1 MAGEGGERLYWMHF
15 EVEKDGAH
23 VVPAPVLVESVASI
37 QRVVYLLAKFTRG
50 EELGQRASFSRE
62 LREAFAL
69 QCRVPQ
75 PGSYAMPFEIGSA
88 AHSPLVAGE
97 ADDVG
102 RLFRGVTA
110 AVGGGDVDGVREL
123 VPDLR
128 YLDCLGRAY
137 RKATPPSRSGVSYWI
152 EDHRRRRILD
162 SRKSEATLDDLG
174 GHTGRK
180 RRVRE
185 DTISGMLVGMNFDE
199 RSIRLTRPDGKSV
212 SAYYDEESERPLI
225 EHRRG
230 WVELTG
236 DVLYDADDE
245 LGMQPRHRRV
255 GKHDIRL
262 GAAADDVR
270 CGRVARVVHSRP
282 SLPSRPRLERAA
294 AGLVTDDLYHMQRWD
309 SLHAFARSA
318 VPRPAAWTRPSGR
331 FGTGI
336 AACTM
341 VRAIAAFDVPVSPA
355 IGLAAPNREANG
367 RERYRWCF
375 SCPSSR
381 LVPSGAGADPT
392 VRDRRLDASPAG
404 CTTIRRT
411 PMRGKRDRRTGE
423 IIEVASQPLKQLD
436 PGGRPAGRSGRGAA
450 SPTEP
455 VTGPLPQVPRPRDA
469 RGQAEASTVPEPAM
483 RRSRPARG
491 PAESTFDGKTEPLK
505 PPRGRR
511 ARESEEPT
519 RPYRPGSNPTM
530 PAVEASGLGDP
541 MQDPLSGWLVV
552 VRGPGKGRSCPL
564 GYGVN
569 TLGAGSIRGSGSTSV
584 TRRSRAR
591 FTRRWTYDP
600 RVAGTTSSTAAGSN

>member
-128 YLDCLGRAY
+128 YLDCLGHAY

-199 RSIRLTRPDGKSV
+199 RSIRLARLDGKSV

-236 DVLYDADDE
+236 DVLYDAD
-245 LGMQPRHRRV
+245 
-255 GKHDIRL
+255 
-262 GAAADDVR
+262 
-270 CGRVARVVHSRP
+270 GRALSVTHARDFV
-282 SLPSRPRLERAA
+282 
-294 AGLVTDDLYHMQRWD
+294 
-309 SLHAFARSA
+309 
-318 VPRPAAWTRPSGR
+318 
-331 FGTGI
+331 
-336 AACTM
+336 
-341 VRAIAAFDVPVSPA
+341 AFDEDTIELRNVNLYNVPYRASPPLRFKVKYDPLDQLYDLDGEFGISVSA
-355 IGLAAPNREANG
+355 YSRSDLHHELQEALSMLWIEYG
-367 RERYRWCF
+367 EE
-375 SCPSSR
+375 SPDR
-381 LVPSGAGADPT
+381 LSPKA
-392 VRDRRLDASPAG
+392 RRLRIDL
-404 CTTIRRT
+404 R
-411 PMRGKRDRRTGE
+411 KR
-423 IIEVASQPLKQLD
+423 L
-436 PGGRPAGRSGRGAA
+436 
-450 SPTEP
+450 
-455 VTGPLPQVPRPRDA
+455 
-469 RGQAEASTVPEPAM
+469 
-483 RRSRPARG
+483 
-491 PAESTFDGKTEPLK
+491 
-505 PPRGRR
+505 
-511 ARESEEPT
+511 
-519 RPYRPGSNPTM
+519 
-530 PAVEASGLGDP
+530 
-541 MQDPLSGWLVV
+541 
-552 VRGPGKGRSCPL
+552 
-564 GYGVN
+564 
-569 TLGAGSIRGSGSTSV
+569 
-584 TRRSRAR
+584 
-591 FTRRWTYDP
+591 
-600 RVAGTTSSTAAGSN
+600 TAA

>member
-236 DVLYDADDE
+236 DVLYDADGRALSVTHARDFVAFDE
-245 LGMQPRHRRV
+245 DTIELRNVNLYNVPYR
-255 GKHDIRL
+255 
-262 GAAADDVR
+262 A
-270 CGRVARVVHSRP
+270 SP
-282 SLPSRPRLERAA
+282 SLRFKVKYDPLDQLYDLDGEFGISVSAYSRSDLHHELQEALSMLWIEYGEESPDRL
-294 AGLVTDDLYHMQRWD
+294 
-309 SLHAFARSA
+309 
-318 VPRPAAWTRPSGR
+318 
-331 FGTGI
+331 
-336 AACTM
+336 
-341 VRAIAAFDVPVSPA
+341 SPKA
-355 IGLAAPNREANG
+355 
-367 RERYRWCF
+367 
-375 SCPSSR
+375 
-381 LVPSGAGADPT
+381 
-392 VRDRRLDASPAG
+392 RRLRIDL
-404 CTTIRRT
+404 R
-411 PMRGKRDRRTGE
+411 KR
-423 IIEVASQPLKQLD
+423 L
-436 PGGRPAGRSGRGAA
+436 
-450 SPTEP
+450 
-455 VTGPLPQVPRPRDA
+455 
-469 RGQAEASTVPEPAM
+469 
-483 RRSRPARG
+483 
-491 PAESTFDGKTEPLK
+491 
-505 PPRGRR
+505 
-511 ARESEEPT
+511 
-519 RPYRPGSNPTM
+519 
-530 PAVEASGLGDP
+530 
-541 MQDPLSGWLVV
+541 
-552 VRGPGKGRSCPL
+552 
-564 GYGVN
+564 
-569 TLGAGSIRGSGSTSV
+569 
-584 TRRSRAR
+584 
-591 FTRRWTYDP
+591 
-600 RVAGTTSSTAAGSN
+600 TAA